1 MKTFK
6 KINKLNSLGI
16 NIYNF
21 LLKDYQDNPDL
32 LLTFKNNILNI
43 VRTNQLQISEKQHI
57 YSVLSETNKLD
68 FLYNEPSILDK
79 SLANF
84 LIEKGDYV
92 YPNYNSIHNVPISE
106 TYLNTAIILKNIN
119 FVNKLK
125 DVIISLEE
133 PILIAA
139 SKLAINMSFIEF
151 IEILPSNI
159 LEKLKN
165 YKNNI
170 GQNLCYLAHNVSTLE
185 YIKQKFNLEPKSLE
199 EWFSKYTYK
208 KLKSFAIPSLQSEFR
223 SILDLDNDY
232 LNTVKYFKENNLDI
246 EWYETNK
253 YYKIRCPAIWN
264 LIYQKP
270 QYMPILEPYLSSN
283 KLDTEKNNFPLFLMH
298 SMKKNISVS
307 IEDNLTE
314 YLSFLYQKKYDLSHK
329 NNKNKS
335 MFDMLQLIIAKE
347 PSSYSK
353 KLTTFKPVFS
363 KLFVEL
369 QIDNNIKK
377 TNIVKTKI

>member
-253 YYKIRCPAIWN
+253 YYKI
-264 LIYQKP
+264 
-270 QYMPILEPYLSSN
+270 
-283 KLDTEKNNFPLFLMH
+283 
-298 SMKKNISVS
+298 
-307 IEDNLTE
+307 
-314 YLSFLYQKKYDLSHK
+314 
-329 NNKNKS
+329 
-335 MFDMLQLIIAKE
+335 
-347 PSSYSK
+347 
-353 KLTTFKPVFS
+353 
-363 KLFVEL
+363 
-369 QIDNNIKK
+369 
-377 TNIVKTKI
+377 